1 MSINFKNDY
10 IISPTKGDFAL
21 IHEINEVCGTLYSY
35 KAILI
40 ENSLSVRLIELCIE
54 YQECINS
61 FSIILADE
69 IEKEISTYQLCLKYN
84 KIKVFDLKVYD
95 SYVTFFTK
103 YRTADGFLNDYRRW
117 LY

>member
-1 MSINFKNDY
+1 M
-10 IISPTKGDFAL
+10 
-21 IHEINEVCGTLYSY
+21 
-35 KAILI
+35 
-40 ENSLSVRLIELCIE
+40 CIE

-103 YRTADGFLNDYRRW
+103 YRTADGFLNDYRW
-117 LY
+117 WIY